1 MTIEELKKMKQQ
13 KGYSY
18 AMMSELSGVP
28 LGTIQKIFS
37 GETEHPRYD
46 TLQALEKIFQP
57 QAVLDVLRED
67 SGYYAAPQL
76 KKRGS
81 YTVTDYYAL
90 PEEKRVELIDGIFYD
105 MAAPTSLHQRMVGE
119 IFFQI
124 TSFIRQNKKGC
135 EPLLSPFDI
144 QLDCDEKT
152 MVQPDIGILCDI
164 SKLKK
169 WGVYGAP
176 DFMLEVI
183 SLSSRRK
190 DYTIKMPKYMAAGV
204 REYWIVDPYQ
214 YKVVVYFFESEA
226 YPVIYGFDKPIPV
239 NIFEGELQIGM
250 DSIAAWAK
258 EFEEM
263 KE

>member
-57 QAVLDVLRED
+57 QTVLHVLREER
-67 SGYYAAPQL
+67 GYYAAPQL
-76 KKRGS
+76 KKTGA
-81 YTVTDYYAL
+81 YTVEDYYAL
-90 PEEKRVELIDGIFYD
+90 PEEQRVELIDGIFYD
-105 MAAPTSLHQRMVGE
+105 MAAPTSLHQRMIGE

-124 TSFIRQNKKGC
+124 TNFIRQNKKGC

-152 MVQPDIGILCDI
+152 MVQPDIAILCDI
-164 SKLKK
+164 GKLKK

-183 SLSSRRK
+183 SPSSRRK
-190 DYTIKMPKYMAAGV
+190 DYTIKMSKYMAAGV

-226 YPVIYGFDKPIPV
+226 YPIIYGFDKPIPV
-239 NIFEGELQIGM
+239 NIFEGKLQIEMEG
-250 DSIAAWAK
+250 IAAWTK